1 VAVTSTM
8 LPLGTEAPDF
18 CLPDVRTEATVCR
31 DDLRESRALLVVFL
45 CNHCPYVKHVE
56 AGFAQ
61 FAADHAD
68 RDLAIVAI
76 GSNDVEAY
84 PDDAPAALAATAD
97 RLGFAFPY
105 LYDETQAV
113 AAAYTAACT
122 PDFFLFGPNRLLV
135 YRGRFDAS
143 RPGSDVPV
151 TGRDLRAA
159 VDAVLAGEPVS
170 EDQWP
175 SMGCGIKW
183 RPGREPGY
191 LTG

>member
-1 VAVTSTM
+1 MPTGTSRSWRS
-8 LPLGTEAPDF
+8 G
-18 CLPDVRTEATVCR
+18 RTTWR
-31 DDLRESRALLVVFL
+31 RTPTTRRRRSPRPPTGSGSR
-45 CNHCPYVKHVE
+45 
-56 AGFAQ
+56 
-61 FAADHAD
+61 
-68 RDLAIVAI
+68 
-76 GSNDVEAY
+76 S
-84 PDDAPAALAATAD
+84 
-97 RLGFAFPY
+97 PY